1 MLAAASSLAAESVYA
16 VPDSTT
22 SVTEPAVATPAPLPW
37 YHGLRIRT
45 AMEIA
50 VPSGARDLYG
60 TGAGFN
66 IGIQYRAEL
75 PKSFYFEPGVELS
88 YTTMTVKDEFN
99 IDDYLYRGNAC
110 TTTLR
115 IPLMVGY
122 CAALSDFSYLDFS
135 TGPWLNFNV
144 SARQT
149 VTPNLA
155 APVPVPNT
163 KINLFDHGFK
173 RFDAAWGIRL
183 YVTFA
188 RQYTVGITSSV
199 AFTPLA
205 SFGNRDKK
213 IRVHRNT
220 IAISLGYNF

>member
-1 MLAAASSLAAESVYA
+1 MTLAAGLAPAQQPAGAPSVESNTRNIE
-16 VPDSTT
+16 VP
-22 SVTEPAVATPAPLPW
+22 VRPW
-37 YHGLRIRT
+37 YSGLRIRT
-45 AMEIA
+45 GMELAI
-50 VPSGARDLYG
+50 PSGASDYYS

-66 IGIQYRAEL
+66 IGLHYRADM
-75 PKSFYFEPGVELS
+75 PHGFYLEPGVEVS
-88 YTTMTVKDEFN
+88 YTTMTAKDEFT
-99 IDDYLYRGNAC
+99 IGDYLYRGNAR
-110 TTTLR
+110 TTTVR
-115 IPLMVGY
+115 VPLMVGY
-122 CAALSDFSYLDFS
+122 CAPLNESSYIDFS

-144 SARQT
+144 IARQT

-155 APVPVPNT
+155 APVPVPDT
-163 KINLFDHGFK
+163 KINLFDHGYK
-173 RFDAAWGIRL
+173 RFDAAWGLRL

-188 RQYTVGITSSV
+188 RQYTIGITSSV